1 MQWQQVLPERESILG
16 ARDEEDRKGG
26 TQTEGRGDQE
36 LNWNRLPENE
46 LVTWKERRRNWD
58 EDAA

>member
-1 MQWQQVLPERESILG
+1 M
-16 ARDEEDRKGG
+16 RDEEDRKGG
-26 TQTEGRGDQE
+26 TQTEGRGDPE

-46 LVTWKERRRNWD
+46 LVTWKERRRNRD